1 MATVNYPLT
10 NNDLYVSDFP
20 KEILEYY
27 ILTQNKID
35 SNRLKNLKKED
46 LDDLSILVNQ
56 YHLVQYCDTIETVF
70 PMDVLR
76 CDYHYENIDG
86 QRVIGNFY
94 VPHFFVKPFKLAKE
108 QSISDDIISELCA
121 LLDKLPTEKKNIH
134 IGFVRNGTQED
145 KTFMQTLATF
155 KKGLKKYGYIPD
167 FIEDDGPDLLIDD
180 FGYFSWEDNIY
191 NTITVIIDINSN
203 EKQITHNVRRFLTL
217 DADYSDNH
225 FYCGGRFVYISYC
238 YDNNYYAD
246 INPRLLSFFPEWMK
260 TDTFP
265 FHLFPMWFYYPVS
278 SSVKVDER
286 DWEIRRLIWNFK
298 GDISKVSN
306 EEHQKALLKIKDKV
320 VSTIGCS
327 MGFDLKQDI
336 VFFCVP
342 SSTKQSYL
350 LRYKEFSKQVCDK
363 LNMVNGYEMV
373 NYIED
378 STPKHLGGEGI
389 PKYDIYNES
398 IKGKP
403 AIVFDD
409 IYTSGN
415 TIRRFCA
422 KLVKRGACVIGGIVI
437 GLTETDK
444 WHEDNLGYKGYFDC
458 NLNDLW

>member
-1 MATVNYPLT
+1 
-10 NNDLYVSDFP
+10 
-20 KEILEYY
+20 
-27 ILTQNKID
+27 
-35 SNRLKNLKKED
+35 
-46 LDDLSILVNQ
+46 
-56 YHLVQYCDTIETVF
+56 
-70 PMDVLR
+70 
-76 CDYHYENIDG
+76 
-86 QRVIGNFY
+86 
-94 VPHFFVKPFKLAKE
+94 
-108 QSISDDIISELCA
+108 
-121 LLDKLPTEKKNIH
+121 
-134 IGFVRNGTQED
+134 
-145 KTFMQTLATF
+145 
-155 KKGLKKYGYIPD
+155 
-167 FIEDDGPDLLIDD
+167 
-180 FGYFSWEDNIY
+180 
-191 NTITVIIDINSN
+191 
-203 EKQITHNVRRFLTL
+203 
-217 DADYSDNH
+217 
-225 FYCGGRFVYISYC
+225 
-238 YDNNYYAD
+238 
-246 INPRLLSFFPEWMK
+246 
-260 TDTFP
+260 
-265 FHLFPMWFYYPVS
+265 MWSYYPVS

-336 VFFCVP
+336 VFFFVP